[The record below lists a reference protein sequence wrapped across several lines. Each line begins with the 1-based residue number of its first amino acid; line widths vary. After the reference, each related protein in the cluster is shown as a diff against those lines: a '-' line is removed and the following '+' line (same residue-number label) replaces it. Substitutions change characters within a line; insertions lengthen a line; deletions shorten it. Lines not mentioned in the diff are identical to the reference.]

1 MNGFFEEAVSL
12 VPQDEVISLFFDK
25 LEKSNDFSSFFERV
39 KSDDFENLMDTLKVS
54 FIHKHIHKYN
64 IFCNKS

>member
-25 LEKSNDFSSFFERV
+25 LEKSNDFSVFFERV
-39 KSDDFENLMDTLKVS
+39 GSGDFENLMDKLKVS
-54 FIHKHIHKYN
+54 FQIPIHN

>member
-12 VPQDEVISLFFDK
+12 VPQDEVIALFFDK
-25 LEKSNDFSSFFERV
+25 LEKSNDFSLFFERV
-39 KSDDFENLMDTLKVS
+39 SSEDFENLMDKLKVS
-54 FIHKHIHKYN
+54 LKVCNNTYN

>member
-12 VPQDEVISLFFDK
+12 VPQDEVISLVFDK
-25 LEKSNDFSSFFERV
+25 LERSNDFSSFFERV

-54 FIHKHIHKYN
+54 SIHKQIHTYN